1 VFRADLIEALVTMV
15 GTDRVMLGSDY
26 PFDMGDGDPV
36 GLVKSAKLSD
46 ADREKIAF
54 GNASRLFG
62 ISGANA

>member
-1 VFRADLIEALVTMV
+1 MV